1 MIQYN
6 PKDWFTFIF
15 RFHKADTFRKL
26 LPLLAGMAVYST
38 LIIYLEIRLSW
49 VNDLHVQNIIQMHS
63 LLGFAISI
71 MLVFR
76 TNTAYDRWWEARR
89 WWGTLVNNSRNLAIK
104 LSTYIPEEDQKLR
117 LRFSKAIGAFALA
130 LHKHLRKE
138 TIRMELFELD
148 EDDPVM
154 KLHDQDRH
162 VPAQLTELIARIVNR
177 MRKEHTISP
186 EQFLALNNELS
197 NFMEICGACERI
209 KNTPIPFSYSGF
221 IKKFVFFYVM
231 TLPFGFGK
239 SLGYIGVPVVVFI
252 FYVLASLELIAEE
265 IEDPFSGDENDLPT
279 EKLAEVIREHVKV
292 ILERGSSQQV
302 GKLAS

>member
-26 LPLLAGMAVYST
+26 LPLLIGMAVYST
-38 LIIYLEIRLSW
+38 LVIYLEIRLSW
-49 VNDLHVQNIIQMHS
+49 VDDFHVQNIIQMHS

-89 WWGTLVNNSRNLAIK
+89 WWGNLVNNSRNLAIK
-104 LSTYIPEEDQKLR
+104 LSTYIPEEDHKLR
-117 LRFSKAIGAFALA
+117 LRFSKAIGGFALA

-138 TIRMELFELD
+138 TIRLELFELD
-148 EDDPVM
+148 EDDLSM
-154 KLHDQDRH
+154 RMLDNDRH
-162 VPAQLTELIARIVNR
+162 VPAQLAELITRIVNR
-177 MRKEHTISP
+177 MHKGNSITP
-186 EQFLALNNELS
+186 EQYLALNSELS

-231 TLPFGFGK
+231 SLPFGFGK

-252 FYVLASLELIAEE
+252 FFVLASLELIAEE
-265 IEDPFSGDENDLPT
+265 IEDPFSGDENDIPT
-279 EKLAEVIREHVKV
+279 EKLAEHIRDHVKA
-292 ILERGSSQQV
+292 ILERT
-302 GKLAS
+302 

>member
-26 LPLLAGMAVYST
+26 LPILAAMALYST
-38 LIIYLEIRLSW
+38 LVIYLEIRLSW
-49 VNDLHVQNIIQMHS
+49 VNDFHVQNIIQMHS

-104 LSTYIPEEDQKLR
+104 LSTFIPEEDHKLR
-117 LRFSKAIGAFALA
+117 LRFSKAVGGFAIA

-138 TIRMELFELD
+138 TIRVELFELD
-148 EDDPVM
+148 EDDPSM
-154 KLHDQDRH
+154 RMLDQDRH
-162 VPAQLTELIARIVNR
+162 VPAQLAELISRIVNR
-177 MRKEHTISP
+177 MHKGNSITP
-186 EQFLALNNELS
+186 EQYLALNTELS

-231 TLPFGFGK
+231 SLPFGFGK

-265 IEDPFSGDENDLPT
+265 IEDPFSGDENDVPT
-279 EKLAEVIREHVKV
+279 EKLAEHIRDHVKA
-292 ILERGSSQQV
+292 ILER
-302 GKLAS
+302 